1 MTTHLNTSMNYL
13 IFTPDGVG
21 STILQRLITMTLYI
35 ENQNVMNTHELTNGI
50 ELNNGIAS
58 KNFDLGYSQTLVE
71 IANILQNS
79 QTQTSL
85 VSRLAKYHLDYRKDP
100 TKDCQDFY
108 KLLNNHF
115 EKKIMCVRENIFEY
129 AMSWSI
135 RDRSGVLNVYGEQ
148 DRDKV
153 SQVSEVDEKYFIK
166 KCNEYVQYINWME
179 EHFPDVE
186 KISYENVVMDTDEI
200 IHKITGYKNTYLDN
214 FGVPLSELL
223 SDEYNFL
230 KKRRKNN
237 LPSIHA
243 KALVKYKILCNRM
256 VNQRIILN
264 VPFKNTTLADKKN
277 QIKNFD
283 TCLNR
288 FYVFAKEHNWI
299 DQSKATY
306 DFWNEEHVC

>member
-1 MTTHLNTSMNYL
+1 MNYL

-153 SQVSEVDEKYFIK
+153 SQVSEVDEKYFIE

-214 FGVPLSELL
+214 QVHIAHNVKIGSNCMIAGQVGFAGSSKIGDNVSIGGQAGISGHLKIGNNVKIGGGSGVVKDIKDNQIVMGYPAVSIKE
-223 SDEYNFL
+223 FL
-230 KKRRKNN
+230 KKNK
-237 LPSIHA
+237 
-243 KALVKYKILCNRM
+243 
-256 VNQRIILN
+256 
-264 VPFKNTTLADKKN
+264 
-277 QIKNFD
+277 
-283 TCLNR
+283 
-288 FYVFAKEHNWI
+288 
-299 DQSKATY
+299 
-306 DFWNEEHVC
+306 